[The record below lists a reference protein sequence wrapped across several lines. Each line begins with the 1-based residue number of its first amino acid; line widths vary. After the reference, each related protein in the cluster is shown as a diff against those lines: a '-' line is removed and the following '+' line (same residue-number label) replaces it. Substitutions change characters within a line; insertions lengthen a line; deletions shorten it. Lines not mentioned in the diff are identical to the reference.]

1 MIKKL
6 IFIFA
11 IVTLT
16 ACASKDLSDV
26 KEGMT
31 SKEVLNIAGEPT
43 EKVSMPLDIEWWI
56 YKEQKVLLILD
67 SDTVSKVTSQK
78 EIEESVKDFQ
88 KGMKDIENEI
98 EKLTK

>member
-1 MIKKL
+1 MKKL
-6 IFIFA
+6 IFILT
-11 IVTLT
+11 VTILT
-16 ACASKDLSDV
+16 ACASKDISDV
-26 KEGMT
+26 KKGMT
-31 SKEVLNIAGEPT
+31 SKEVLDIAGEPT

-56 YKEQKVLLILD
+56 YKEPKVLLILE

-88 KGMKDIENEI
+88 KGMKGIENEI